1 MTVYVCMDLMVY
13 MAGDSL
19 TGDSERTP
27 EGEGQWG
34 DLNHPGG
41 SGQAS
46 LFPSR
51 RLQNSWNGMN

>member
-1 MTVYVCMDLMVY
+1 MDLMVY

-34 DLNHPGG
+34 FKSSWRIRSSLPV
-41 SGQAS
+41 SLPQAPE
-46 LFPSR
+46 LLEWDELSR
-51 RLQNSWNGMN
+51 Y